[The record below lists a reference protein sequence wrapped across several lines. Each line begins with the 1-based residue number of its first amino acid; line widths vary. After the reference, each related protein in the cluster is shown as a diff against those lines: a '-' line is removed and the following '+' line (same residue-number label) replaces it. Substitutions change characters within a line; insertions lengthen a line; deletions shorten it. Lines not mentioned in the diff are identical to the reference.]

1 MEEKP
6 TERSKEV
13 IFGIHASNR
22 KGNICS
28 IASTYKRGEEPSS
41 LPLLE
46 AIGTPLLKQVI
57 HLIGQHMSLYMA
69 RTGTGVLSY
78 SKNCPSRGII
88 VSAIHRLFYSIMLG
102 SFCPLKVSLYF
113 DNRSLHSL

>member
-1 MEEKP
+1 VEEKA

-28 IASTYKRGEEPSS
+28 IASTYKGGEEPSS

-46 AIGTPLLKQVI
+46 AIRTPLLKLVI
-57 HLIGQHMSLYMA
+57 HFIEQHMSLYMA

-78 SKNCPSRGII
+78 GRNCPSRGII
-88 VSAIHRLFYSIMLG
+88 AAQFTG
-102 SFCPLKVSLYF
+102 CFTA
-113 DNRSLHSL
+113 